1 MKLNRRE
8 MLTLAG
14 VAMSGAALARL
25 EAAERRPSNTKPS
38 QRPNSHQAGAAAV
51 CLADFEPLAKERLS
65 HFAYEYISSG
75 AADELTIRWN
85 REAFDQIRLRPKVL
99 VDVEKTDTRVTLFG
113 QEMPH
118 PILLAPTARH
128 RLSHPEGEVATA
140 RGASDAGATFVVA
153 SLSTRRL
160 QDIAPAA
167 KSPLWFQLYDLRKE
181 RREFVRGVVKEAEQ
195 FGCRAFIVTVDAP
208 VDGARNRVQRVADQL
223 PPGMETPYYQKAN
236 AAAGVVLPIMGSM
249 GSFTWEAV
257 EWLLSLTR
265 LPVVLKGIMNPDD
278 ADQAVRT
285 GAAGIIVSNH
295 GGRCLDTLPSSIN
308 ALEPVVQKVAGRVP
322 VLVDGGIRRGTDVLK
337 ALALGAKA
345 VLIGRPYLYG
355 LAVNGAEG
363 VGKVV
368 NILREEFQ
376 MAMALT
382 GRPNIRSIDRSV
394 LWK

>member
-1 MKLNRRE
+1 MKLTRRK
-8 MLTLAG
+8 MLAAMG
-14 VAMSGAALARL
+14 VTVSGAAFGKL
-25 EAAERRPSNTKPS
+25 EAADKDTPAPGRPVLSK
-38 QRPNSHQAGAAAV
+38 AGDVSKSPV
-51 CLADFEPLAKERLS
+51 CLTDFEPLAKERLS

-85 REAFDQIRLRPKVL
+85 REAFDQIRLRQKVL
-99 VDVEKTDTRVTLFG
+99 VDVEKIDTRVTLFG

-140 RGASDAGATFVVA
+140 RGAGAAGATFVIA

-160 QDIAPAA
+160 EDIAPAA
-167 KSPLWFQLYDLRKE
+167 KAPLWFQLYDLRKE
-181 RREFVRGVVKEAEQ
+181 RRDFVRGVMKEAEQ
-195 FGCRAFIVTVDAP
+195 SGCRAFVVTVDAP
-208 VDGARNRVQRVADQL
+208 VDGARNRIQRVADQL
-223 PPGMETPYYQKAN
+223 PPDMETPYYQKTSLP
-236 AAAGVVLPIMGSM
+236 AGVVLPIMGAM

-257 EWLLSLTR
+257 EWLLSETR

-278 ADQAVRT
+278 ADRAVRT

-295 GGRCLDTLPSSIN
+295 GGRCLDTLPASIN
-308 ALEPVVQKVAGRVP
+308 ALEPVAKKVAGRVP
-322 VLVDGGIRRGTDVLK
+322 VLMDGGVRRGTDVLK
-337 ALALGAKA
+337 ALALGAQA

-363 VGKVV
+363 VAKIV

-382 GRPNIRSIDRSV
+382 GRPDIRSIDRSV
-394 LWK
+394 LWT